1 MPKLE
6 DILRHS
12 GSLSRRNFL
21 RASASLAMLPPAAEF
36 ALGAVQRRPK
46 FSDHPFKLGVASG
59 DPSPTGV
66 VLWTRLAPEPLAG
79 GGMPP
84 VNVAVKWE
92 VATDEAMQKV
102 VRKDIAVAT
111 PQLGHAV
118 HAEVKGL
125 KPDRWYWYRFSVG
138 NELSRVGRTR
148 TFPARFALPG
158 KLRFA
163 FASCQHYETGYYTAY
178 QHMAQEDLDLVVHLG
193 DYIYEKEGSDGRVR
207 KHAGPEIT
215 TLDDYR
221 NRYAQYKIDENL
233 QNAHAMFPWIVTW
246 DDHEFDNNYADQISE
261 EPNVA
266 VADFLR
272 RRANAYQVYWESMPL
287 RRSAVPR
294 GPDMQLYR
302 RVPFGRLAEFSVLD
316 TRQYRSDQPNG
327 DGLKP
332 ISGAA
337 QDSKATMLG
346 QRQEKWLSANLIQS
360 PAEWNVLAQQVMLTR
375 VKYVLENRQGYP
387 MDMWA
392 GYEVPRRRLLQFLE
406 ERRIP
411 NPVVLT
417 GDVHKNF
424 VGDLRINFDDPA
436 SATIATEFVGTS
448 ISSGGNGQQNPEYAD
463 RLRSDNPLVKFFN
476 GERGYVRC
484 TLTADEWRS
493 DYQVV
498 EFIDRPGAPLLT
510 RASFVVENGRPGA
523 QPA

>member
-1 MPKLE
+1 MPAFDELF
-6 DILRHS
+6 RHS
-12 GSLSRRNFL
+12 SQLSRRSFL
-21 RASASLAMLPPAAEF
+21 RSSASLAVVPWTGSF
-36 ALGAVQRRPK
+36 ALAAAARPPK

-59 DPSPTGV
+59 DPTPTGV
-66 VLWTRLAPEPLAG
+66 VLWTRLAPDPLNG

-92 VATDEAMQKV
+92 VADDEGMKNV
-102 VRKDIAVAT
+102 VKKGRAIAT

-118 HAEVKGL
+118 HAEVNGL
-125 KPDRWYWYRFSVG
+125 EPDRWYWYRFRVG
-138 NELSRVGRTR
+138 KEVSRVGRTR
-148 TFPARFALPG
+148 TFPRRLAMPER
-158 KLRFA
+158 LRFA
-163 FASCQHYETGYYTAY
+163 FASCQHYETGLYTAY
-178 QHMAQEDLDLVVHLG
+178 QHMAAEELDLVIHLG

-207 KHAGPEIT
+207 KHTGPEIT

-221 NRYAQYKIDENL
+221 NRYALYRSDEHL
-233 QNAHAMFPWIVTW
+233 QEAHAMFPWIVTW
-246 DDHEFDNNYADQISE
+246 DDHEFDNNYADQVSE
-261 EPNVA
+261 EPDVA
-266 VADFLR
+266 VADFLA

-287 RRSAVPR
+287 RRSSVPR

-302 RVPFGRLAEFSVLD
+302 GIPFGRLAEFSVLD
-316 TRQYRSDQPNG
+316 TRQFRSDQPND

-332 ISGAA
+332 LNDAVR
-337 QDSKATMLG
+337 DPHATMLG
-346 QRQEKWLSANLIQS
+346 KRQENWLMSNLIQS

-375 VKYVLENRQGYP
+375 VKYDLDSRQGYP

-392 GYEVPRRRLLQFLE
+392 GYEVPRTRLLSFLKD
-406 ERRIP
+406 RRVP

-424 VGDLRINFDDPA
+424 VGDLRIDFDDPE
-436 SATIATEFVGTS
+436 TIATEFVGTS
-448 ISSGGNGQQNPEYAD
+448 ISSGGNGEQKPEYYD

-484 TLTADEWRS
+484 TLTPDEWRS

-498 EFIDRPGAPLLT
+498 EYVDRPDAPLIT
-510 RASFVVENGRPGA
+510 RASFVLENGQPGA